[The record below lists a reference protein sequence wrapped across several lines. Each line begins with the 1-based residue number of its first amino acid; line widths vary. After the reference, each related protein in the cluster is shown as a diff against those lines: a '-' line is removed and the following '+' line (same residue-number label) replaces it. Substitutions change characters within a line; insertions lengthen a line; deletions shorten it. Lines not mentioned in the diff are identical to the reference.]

1 MKKVLFITTRLVY
14 PVNDGR
20 KVVLYNYCKGLAE
33 NHNCEVR
40 LFSIIDEC
48 ENVSQPEFISKVY
61 SVNPP
66 QKIEKV
72 KNLLFNSL
80 LINKWPFQVSL
91 YYSKKAKKRLDN
103 VINEYKPDIIIT
115 DMARTAEYLRD
126 LDKIDINKILDMD
139 DILSKR
145 YRRQVEAGTM
155 GIDAVGAYSKKLPRL
170 VKNIIGNKKIAEFM
184 LKKEASLLSKYE
196 IEISKYYKS
205 IIFVSPIEAQEFN
218 NTLNENKCVDITI
231 GVDYEY
237 FSKVVIK
244 EKEESCIAF
253 LGNMY
258 VAHNKDAVSNF
269 IENIFPLILKEIPEC
284 KFRVVGRCSEEYR
297 KNVMLNKNVEV
308 TGEVEDIRQWIQK
321 STLVVA
327 PLTYGSGI
335 KTKILETMAMGV
347 PVVTNDIGAE
357 GINIKNDINIIV
369 RKDNDDFANEIKR
382 LLKDDNY
389 RKKISQE
396 GSKYVRENH
405 QWNEI
410 LKRFNDIL

>member
-20 KVVLYNYCKGLAE
+20 KVVIYNYCKGLSE
-33 NHNCEVR
+33 NYNCEVR
-40 LFSIIDEC
+40 LFSIIDEY
-48 ENVSQPEFISKVY
+48 ENVNQPEFINKVY

-66 QKIEKV
+66 QNIEKIR
-72 KNLLFNSL
+72 NLLLKSIL
-80 LINKWPFQVSL
+80 LRKWPFQVSL
-91 YYSKKAKKRLDN
+91 YYSKEAKKKLYN

-126 LDKIDINKILDMD
+126 LDKEDINKILDMD

-170 VKNIIGNKKIAEFM
+170 LRGIIGNKKIAEFI
-184 LKKEASLLSKYE
+184 LKKEANLLYKYE
-196 IEISKYYKS
+196 IEISKHYKS
-205 IIFVSPIEAQEFN
+205 IIFVSPIEAEEFN
-218 NTLNENKCVDITI
+218 NVLGENKCIDITI
-231 GVDYEY
+231 GVDYDY
-237 FSKVVIK
+237 FSKVSIK
-244 EKEESCIAF
+244 EKEENCIAF

-269 IENIFPLILKEIPEC
+269 IKNIFPLILKEIPEC
-284 KFRVVGRCSEEYR
+284 KFRVVGRCSEEYKR
-297 KNVMLNKNVEV
+297 NIMLNKNVEV
-308 TGEVEDIRQWIQK
+308 TGEVEDIREWIQK
-321 STLVVA
+321 STVLVA

-347 PVVTNDIGAE
+347 PVVTNNIGTE
-357 GINIKNDINIIV
+357 GMNIKNDINIIV
-369 RKDNDDFANEIKR
+369 RENNDDFANEIKR

-389 RKKISQE
+389 REKISQE

-405 QWNEI
+405 QWSEI
-410 LKRFNDIL
+410 LKRFQDIL

>member
-218 NTLNENKCVDITI
+218 NRLNENKCVDITI

-382 LLKDDNY
+382 LLKDGNY